1 MSNPDSPAADGPRVG
16 FHVSAFGSHH
26 LLAALSALS
35 RCGFEGIEIY
45 GDTTHIFASDPGEF
59 RAILE
64 ITHLDLAGVHSG
76 GLLTSAEY
84 RDGELAEWRRLVEWT
99 AKAGG
104 SYAIFYGSESSGT
117 PAEDLARAASFLDEI
132 GGFAAE
138 RGVRLLYEPDRSCPF
153 RTRERISALL
163 AATDATKVGL
173 SVDTAFLTR
182 MGLDPS
188 LFVVSYKQRI
198 GVIHMR
204 DLAARPPGAAT
215 ADSPAADGEELFTEI
230 GQGTVDLAAVAEA
243 IRMVGYREWI
253 VGVVDRPRGQAIMS
267 ADGAAQYMRESLG
280 LEF

>member
-1 MSNPDSPAADGPRVG
+1 MSDSEASAADGPRVG

-59 RAILE
+59 RAVLQ
-64 ITHLDLAGVHSG
+64 ITQLDLAGVHSG
-76 GLLTSAEY
+76 GLLTSGEY

-104 SYAIFYGSESSGT
+104 SYAIFYGGESSGT
-117 PAEDLARAASFLDEI
+117 PAEDLARAASFLNEI

-138 RGVRLLYEPDRSCPF
+138 RGVKLLYEPDRSCPF

-163 AATDATKVGL
+163 SATDPAKVGL

-204 DLAARPPGAAT
+204 DLAARPPGAG
-215 ADSPAADGEELFTEI
+215 PAADDEELFTEI
-230 GQGTVDLAAVAEA
+230 GLGTVDLVAVAEA

-267 ADGAAQYMRESLG
+267 ADGAAQYMRDTLG